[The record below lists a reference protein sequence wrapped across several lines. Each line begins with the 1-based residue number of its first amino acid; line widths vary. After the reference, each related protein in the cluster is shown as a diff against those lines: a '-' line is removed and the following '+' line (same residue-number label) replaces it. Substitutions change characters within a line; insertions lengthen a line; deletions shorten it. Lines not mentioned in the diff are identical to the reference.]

1 MRLLRLLALCLGVFL
16 SAADANGPRGCVI
29 TEMNNDTV
37 ELKDETRKPFYLWPG
52 SSLSSLSFTSFLNA
66 TGGEEVV
73 ETVNLKNET
82 RLLPEE
88 WNKIEF
94 STTKTND
101 RSSPSVSIPA
111 INVTRILRN
120 CSNCSLKELQIKVE
134 GRAML
139 AFNCSNNTK
148 PTSFFADHRKDAIS
162 AEVTLPSENTT
173 TSNNDAWR
181 ISLLLLLP
189 ICFLS
194 VLRNIWT
201 SVRRGRRSAGET
213 ARRQEDDLPLVS
225 LGAQDLPPP
234 VPPCPLEFSEEAVRR
249 ERGMRG
255 HRHAP
260 QSTEGEHVYEEVPV
274 GAAEAATSYES
285 VNSIYGALP

>member
-1 MRLLRLLALCLGVFL
+1 M
-16 SAADANGPRGCVI
+16 P
-29 TEMNNDTV
+29 
-37 ELKDETRKPFYLWPG
+37 
-52 SSLSSLSFTSFLNA
+52 
-66 TGGEEVV
+66 
-73 ETVNLKNET
+73 
-82 RLLPEE
+82 
-88 WNKIEF
+88 
-94 STTKTND
+94 
-101 RSSPSVSIPA
+101 
-111 INVTRILRN
+111 
-120 CSNCSLKELQIKVE
+120 
-134 GRAML
+134 
-139 AFNCSNNTK
+139 
-148 PTSFFADHRKDAIS
+148 
-162 AEVTLPSENTT
+162 AEVTLPSENKAKVPCG
-173 TSNNDAWR
+173 SNDAWR

-234 VPPCPLEFSEEAVRR
+234 VPPCPLEFPEEAVRR